1 MKETADDESPPP
13 SLPSPDDGL
22 LGWDFEG
29 TARHHLEQGLRMT
42 PLERLRW
49 LEGTVDEMQR
59 LLGLAQRTDR

>member
-1 MKETADDESPPP
+1 MKETANDDEST
-13 SLPSPDDGL
+13 SPSPDDGL
-22 LGWDFEG
+22 SGWDFEG

-49 LEGTVDEMQR
+49 LEGTVDEMER